1 MSNKSLIEDIYS
13 EISLE
18 TPNEIIS
25 FSGVSEAFSEF
36 DNWSVRVKEVLTC
49 FWSYQFPMADPRSYW
64 GIYHLSKDS
73 YRLDIKRS
81 PNQYGCYV
89 NGKYINEIPN
99 KVLTKEQYD
108 DVCKNIEQQTFDETN
123 ESIVESILN
132 KYEKEIDLFDGY
144 MLNEDPTCQ
153 MGVDDFIFL
162 GNFTWLQREAWLLNE
177 FKKSYGIPIN
187 DKMLEILQ
195 TISRSKKLFITFTN
209 MVIIINLT

>member
-1 MSNKSLIEDIYS
+1 
-13 EISLE
+13 
-18 TPNEIIS
+18 
-25 FSGVSEAFSEF
+25 
-36 DNWSVRVKEVLTC
+36 
-49 FWSYQFPMADPRSYW
+49 
-64 GIYHLSKDS
+64 
-73 YRLDIKRS
+73 
-81 PNQYGCYV
+81 
-89 NGKYINEIPN
+89 
-99 KVLTKEQYD
+99 
-108 DVCKNIEQQTFDETN
+108 
-123 ESIVESILN
+123 
-132 KYEKEIDLFDGY
+132 